1 MGYQVGF
8 QCFDSLQQAQDYKY
22 SSVATVIN
30 QNNQLIQPQK
40 VGQQWQLNGIQIVDS
55 FPQCSPL
62 EQFQDGVEMGWGLIA
77 VAVSVMAVAI
87 LKHDL

>member
-22 SSVATVIN
+22 SSIAPVIN
-30 QNNQLIQPQK
+30 QNNQLIQPVK
-40 VGQQWQLNGIQIVDS
+40 VGQQWQLNGIQIADS
-55 FPQCSPL
+55 FAQCNPL

-77 VAVSVMAVAI
+77 VALSVMAVAI
-87 LKHDL
+87 LRRAL

>member
-22 SSVATVIN
+22 SSVAPVIN
-30 QNNQLIQPQK
+30 QSNQLIQPEK
-40 VGQQWQLNGIQIVDS
+40 VGQQWQLNGLQIVDS

-62 EQFQDGVEMGWGLIA
+62 EQFQDGVEMGWELIA
-77 VAVSVMAVAI
+77 VSLSVMAVAI
-87 LKHDL
+87 LRRSL

>member
-8 QCFDSLQQAQDYKY
+8 QCFDTLQEAQDYKY
-22 SSVATVIN
+22 SSVAPVIN
-30 QNNQLIQPQK
+30 QNNQLIQPEK
-40 VGQQWQLNGIQIVDS
+40 VGQHWQLNGVQIVDS

-77 VAVSVMAVAI
+77 VALSVMAVAI
-87 LKHDL
+87 LRRGL